1 MLWKLENEPNPTFLI
16 ITNIRHVYSL
26 CPIQLYF
33 FSLFCVHPNGVEIS
47 VSTFVQFVSI
57 GALCK
62 NVRSQP
68 MNGYKSI
75 VSMRKDTFVEQL
87 MQSSSASA
95 VYEVVFRL
103 ICVLFH
109 SIASSQVELIVILP
123 SSIVSTF
130 FLSPKIRVF
139 MSH

>member
-1 MLWKLENEPNPTFLI
+1 MLWKLENEPNPTFSI

-26 CPIQLYF
+26 LCPIQLYF
-33 FSLFCVHPNGVEIS
+33 FCVHPNGVGIS

-68 MNGYKSI
+68 MNEYKSI

-103 ICVLFH
+103 ICVLFQ

-123 SSIVSTF
+123 SSIDPTGSF
-130 FLSPKIRVF
+130 SPKIRVF